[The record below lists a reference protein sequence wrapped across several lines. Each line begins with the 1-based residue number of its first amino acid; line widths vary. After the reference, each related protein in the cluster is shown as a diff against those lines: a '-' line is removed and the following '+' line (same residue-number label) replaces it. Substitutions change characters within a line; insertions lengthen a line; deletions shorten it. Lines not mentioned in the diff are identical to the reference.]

1 MSFVSSQFIFEI
13 ALVQYFII
21 FSDEKVARTS
31 LTALTPLGLLR
42 LTISCL
48 DCIHNLC
55 FITLNIISI
64 AANCGQ

>member
-1 MSFVSSQFIFEI
+1 MSFVSFQLIFKI

-21 FSDEKVARTS
+21 FSDEKLAKTS
-31 LTALTPLGLLR
+31 LIALTPLGLLR
-42 LTISCL
+42 LIVSWL
-48 DCIHNLC
+48 DCIHNLR